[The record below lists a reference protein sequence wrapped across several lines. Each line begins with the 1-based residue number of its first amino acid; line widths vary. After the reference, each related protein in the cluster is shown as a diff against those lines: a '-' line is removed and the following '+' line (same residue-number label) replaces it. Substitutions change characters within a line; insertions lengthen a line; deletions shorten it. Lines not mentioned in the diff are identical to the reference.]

1 MKPLHHLCA
10 GFALLLAFGAC
21 SRDRTYPD
29 YSVSSG
35 FMLDSPG
42 ARDPQVADKLAA
54 LRRNLAPPR
63 LTQKNGGPQ
72 RCGIKAI

>member
-35 FMLDSPG
+35 FMLDSSG

-54 LRRNLAPPR
+54 LRRRPPPADAKKR
-63 LTQKNGGPQ
+63 RTYRGN
-72 RCGIKAI
+72 GIKKL

>member
-54 LRRNLAPPR
+54 LRRNLAPPADAKKR
-63 LTQKNGGPQ
+63 RTESSV
-72 RCGIKAI
+72 RD